1 MGLGAL
7 ESNSPDG
14 VGGCLVRF
22 RLVWFGMVWYGLVW
36 FGIVGIGHIRLYSEY
51 NGPRCSRKYFPG
63 WVGWVV
69 GKLGIKAN
77 LRSFGLDL

>member
-1 MGLGAL
+1 MI
-7 ESNSPDG
+7 
-14 VGGCLVRF
+14 
-22 RLVWFGMVWYGLVW
+22 WFGLVW
-36 FGIVGIGHIRLYSEY
+36 FGIVWFGKGQIRFPSEFCR
-51 NGPRCSRKYFPG
+51 PRSSRKYFPGWVGGVG